1 MGNIV
6 KIGNVVANNI
16 ERISSVESYSI
27 VRMEDRSFI
36 QDMDNLIIAGSF
48 NSIDNT
54 IVRYLCKINSD
65 GSLDSTFDIGTGFS
79 NFVYSIE
86 IQNDG
91 KILVGGTFFTYNG
104 VTVNR
109 IVRLNTDGS
118 LDSTF
123 VTGTGFN
130 VFIFKIAV
138 QNDGKILVG
147 GSFTTY
153 KDLTQNRIVRLNT
166 DGSLDS
172 TFDIGTGFN
181 NTVREILIQNDGKI
195 LVGGNFTTYKGLT
208 QNRIVRLNT
217 DGSVDATFDI
227 GTGFNNSVGAIE
239 IQNDGKFLLVGS
251 YTTYKGLTQ
260 SRIARLNTDGSLDST
275 FGIGTGFDNPVTA
288 IKLQT
293 DGKILIVG
301 TFFTYNG
308 VTVNRIVR
316 LNTDGSRD
324 FTFVTGTGFNGT
336 FVNDIAIQSD
346 GKIIVGGDFTTYN
359 GLSRSR
365 IIRLDTNGVADKVFP
380 SFNSTIETIKILSDE
395 KILLGGN
402 FSEIYTTPASR
413 LLKINSDN
421 SLDLNFNL
429 ENEFNSLSTFPFSPS
444 SVFSQLRQ
452 TDGKFIFSGS
462 FTTYK
467 GLTQNRIVRLNVD
480 DSVDSTFLIGTG
492 FNNDVNTMVLQTDGK
507 IIIGGNFTTYK
518 DLTQNRIARL
528 NSDGS
533 LDSSFVIGTGFNA
546 SIRVIKVQTDGK
558 ILLGGD
564 FTTYKSLAQNRIIR
578 LNTDGSLDSSFVIGT
593 GFDNTVN
600 AIEIQTDGKILVGGN
615 FTTYKGLTQNRI
627 VRLNTDG
634 SLDSTFTASCDSTV
648 TGFVIRPDG
657 KILICGNFIYTNPS
671 QLNGIAILNTDGSP
685 DTIFGTGFNNIVNAI
700 EIQNDG
706 KILVGGS
713 FTTYKGL
720 TQNRIVRINPD
731 GSLDSSF
738 DISTGFNNDTNA
750 MAVQSDYKI
759 LVGGSFTTYK
769 GLTQNRIVRINP
781 DGSLDS
787 SFDISTGFNN
797 TVKKIVIQTDSRILM
812 IGDFTT
818 YKGLTQ
824 NYIARLNTD
833 GSLDS
838 TFNIGTGFNSS
849 FLSDIV
855 LQTDGKVL
863 VCGNFTAY
871 NGSTRRHIVRINTNG
886 SVDSS
891 FNPPSI
897 STTVRTMSIQ
907 TDGKI
912 LIGGDFG
919 SNAATKFYL
928 ERLNTNGTVDS
939 TFNISGIGDSVYSI
953 SQQDDGKI
961 LVLGNFTTIFVTGI
975 GSFIQSRIARF
986 NIDGSLDRDFN
997 NGGGFNQ
1004 IPYTKIFYYNNKI
1017 LFGGL
1022 FTTYSKNS
1030 QSRIALLN
1038 GDGSLDTSFNIG
1050 TGFDSVVN
1058 TIMIQSNGKILAGGT
1073 FTRYK
1078 GLTQNRI
1085 IRINSNGSLDVAF
1098 PLSFNNSVNSILKY

>member
-1 MGNIV
+1 MGNIA
-6 KIGNVVANNI
+6 KISNVVANSI
-16 ERISSVESYSI
+16 KRLSSVESSSI
-27 VRMEDRSFI
+27 VRMEDKAFI

-48 NSIDNT
+48 NSADNNF
-54 IVRYLCKINSD
+54 INRLCKINSD
-65 GSLDSTFDIGTGFS
+65 GSLDSTFDIGSGF
-79 NFVYSIE
+79 NNIVYTIE
-86 IQNDG
+86 IQNDEKVLVGGDFTSHRGLTRNRIVRLNSDGSLDSSFVIGNGFRFGLGGFVGVIKVQTDG
-91 KILVGGTFFTYNG
+91 KILVGG
-104 VTVNR
+104 
-109 IVRLNTDGS
+109 
-118 LDSTF
+118 
-123 VTGTGFN
+123 
-130 VFIFKIAV
+130 
-138 QNDGKILVG
+138 Q
-147 GSFTTY
+147 FTTY
-153 KDLTQNRIVRLNT
+153 KDLTQNYIARLNT
-166 DGSLDS
+166 EGSLDS

-195 LVGGNFTTYKGLT
+195 LVCGNFTTYKGLT
-208 QNRIVRLNT
+208 QSRIVRLNT
-217 DGSVDATFDI
+217 DGSVDTTFDI
-227 GTGFNNSVGAIE
+227 GTGFNNNVSTIE
-239 IQNDGKFLLVGS
+239 IQNDGKFLVIGS

-288 IKLQT
+288 ITL
-293 DGKILIVG
+293 
-301 TFFTYNG
+301 
-308 VTVNRIVR
+308 
-316 LNTDGSRD
+316 
-324 FTFVTGTGFNGT
+324 
-336 FVNDIAIQSD
+336 
-346 GKIIVGGDFTTYN
+346 
-359 GLSRSR
+359 
-365 IIRLDTNGVADKVFP
+365 
-380 SFNSTIETIKILSDE
+380 
-395 KILLGGN
+395 
-402 FSEIYTTPASR
+402 
-413 LLKINSDN
+413 
-421 SLDLNFNL
+421 
-429 ENEFNSLSTFPFSPS
+429 
-444 SVFSQLRQ
+444 
-452 TDGKFIFSGS
+452 
-462 FTTYK
+462 
-467 GLTQNRIVRLNVD
+467 
-480 DSVDSTFLIGTG
+480 
-492 FNNDVNTMVLQTDGK
+492 
-507 IIIGGNFTTYK
+507 
-518 DLTQNRIARL
+518 
-528 NSDGS
+528 
-533 LDSSFVIGTGFNA
+533 
-546 SIRVIKVQTDGK
+546 
-558 ILLGGD
+558 
-564 FTTYKSLAQNRIIR
+564 
-578 LNTDGSLDSSFVIGT
+578 
-593 GFDNTVN
+593 
-600 AIEIQTDGKILVGGN
+600 QTDGKILVGGA

-634 SLDSTFTASCDSTV
+634 SVDLTFIASCDSTV
-648 TGFVIRPDG
+648 TGFVIRSDG
-657 KILICGNFIYTNPS
+657 KILICGSFIYSNLS
-671 QLNGIAILNTDGSP
+671 QLNRIAVLNTDGSL
-685 DTIFGTGFNNIVNAI
+685 DSSFVIGTGFDNSVNAI

-706 KILVGGS
+706 KILLGGN

-759 LVGGSFTTYK
+759 LVGGNFTTYK

-855 LQTDGKVL
+855 LQSDGKVL

-871 NGSTRRHIVRINTNG
+871 NGSTRNHIVRINTNG

-919 SNAATKFYL
+919 SNGITKFYL
-928 ERLNTNGTVDS
+928 ERLNTNGTLDS

-975 GSFIQSRIARF
+975 GSLIQSRIARF

-1017 LFGGL
+1017 LFGGF

-1030 QSRIALLN
+1030 QPRIALLN
-1038 GDGSLDTSFNIG
+1038 VDGSLDTSFNIG
-1050 TGFDSVVN
+1050 TGLNDIVN
-1058 TIMIQSNGKILAGGT
+1058 TIMIQSNGKILAGGNFIT
-1073 FTRYK
+1073 YK
-1078 GLTQNRI
+1078 RLVQNRI
-1085 IRINSNGSLDVAF
+1085 IRINVNGSLDVAF
-1098 PLSFNNSVNSILKY
+1098 PLSFNNNVNNILKY